1 MTHFLFIDHGNT
13 AVKGIITDETFEP
26 VYTFTEYSASFSSLI
41 PILNTRFS
49 IKGGFYASVGNLPDE
64 LKNCW
69 EKEFGLNAFS
79 PQFPSPLKLDYQ
91 TPETLGPD
99 RFAAA
104 VGAYALFPKQNSLIL
119 DFGTC
124 LKIDFVEKG
133 GIFKG
138 GAISPGINMRYQAL
152 HTFTAKL
159 PLLSRPEQI
168 PEYLSGKSTP
178 ESLHAGVIL
187 GILAEAEGII
197 ERYKE
202 TMGQINILFT
212 GGDASYFEG
221 RLKNAIFVPQNLV
234 LLGLAETKKHH
245 AEKLPD
251 IS

>member
-1 MTHFLFIDHGNT
+1 LPHFLFIDHGNT
-13 AVKGIITDETFEP
+13 AVKGVVTDNNLGAIFE
-26 VYTFTEYSASFSSLI
+26 FTQDIAGFSSLVE
-41 PILNTRFS
+41 ILNTRFS
-49 IKGGFYASVGNLPDE
+49 IRGGFYASVGNLPDS
-64 LKNCW
+64 LKDSW
-69 EKEFGLNAFS
+69 EHDFGLTAFS
-79 PQFPSPLKLDYQ
+79 PLLPSPLKSDYL

-104 VGAYALFPKQNSLIL
+104 VGAYSLFPDQNSLIL

-133 GIFKG
+133 GFFRG
-138 GAISPGINMRYQAL
+138 GAISPGLNMRYQSL

-159 PLLSRPEQI
+159 PLLSRPEQF
-168 PEYLSGKSTP
+168 PDYLSGKSTS

-197 ERYKE
+197 GQYKDK
-202 TMGQINILFT
+202 MGQINILLT
-212 GGDASYFEG
+212 GGDASFFEG

-245 AEKLPD
+245 AEKLP
-251 IS
+251 INS